1 MRTQLDKLLK
11 KMNQVP
17 GIVRNPAYVAEV
29 ELDEDGVDPAD
40 LAPLVS
46 GNAPIVT
53 APASE
58 DGDVAEDVEEDKDK
72 DEDTDVLVQTMH
84 EVMDRLSELNKE
96 LENMVSYA
104 LEDTGT
110 QEPLV
115 DPNVNVW
122 DARKAWEQE
131 FSLYPVA
138 SREEV
143 YSRIYIQVGK
153 LLHHMQEP
161 VDQQTWNRDD
171 KYMTDGL
178 TNIIVKHFRL
188 CRLTERALRDQAN
201 EPNM

>member
-1 MRTQLDKLLK
+1 MDELLK
-11 KMNQVP
+11 KKMYQVP

-58 DGDVAEDVEEDKDK
+58 DGDVAGDVEEDKDK
-72 DEDTDVLVQTMH
+72 DEDTDVLVQTMQ
-84 EVMDRLSELNKE
+84 EVMDRLSELNQE
-96 LENMVSYA
+96 LENMVSSA

-153 LLHHMQEP
+153 LLHHMQER

-171 KYMTDGL
+171 K
-178 TNIIVKHFRL
+178 
-188 CRLTERALRDQAN
+188 
-201 EPNM
+201 